1 MPDAKPPILLVLGVT
16 ASGKSELALSLAERL
31 PMGGELLAADS
42 MQVYRGLDLGT
53 AKPTSEER
61 RRVPHHLLDLV
72 EPHEGADP
80 FTVAD
85 WRARAV
91 ETIDACCGRGRVP
104 IVVGGTNLYVQ
115 ALLKGLFEGPE
126 PTADLRRELEAT
138 STESLRAEL
147 ERIDAVS
154 AARIHLADRRRIL
167 RAVEVHRQTGVP
179 MSQWQR
185 EWEAN
190 AESHLASRCVVI
202 GVERPREVAS
212 RRINRRVVAMI
223 EAGWLEEVRA
233 LLDRGLLNRQAIE
246 AVGYRELVA
255 VVAGRLSLADAVEQI
270 KIRTRRY
277 ARQQRTWL
285 KRFRARAGAIWLE
298 AGERPG
304 TELAEECLQVLLPRL
319 HLATPP

>member
-16 ASGKSELALSLAERL
+16 ASGKSELAISLAEAL
-31 PMGGELLAADS
+31 PRGGELLAADS
-42 MQVYRGLDLGT
+42 MQVYRGLDIGT
-53 AKPTSEER
+53 AKPSSEER

-72 EPHEGADP
+72 EPFEGADA
-80 FTVAD
+80 FSVAD

-91 ETIDACCGRGRVP
+91 EAIDACCGRGRVP

-126 PTADLRRELEAT
+126 PTAEVRRELEAT

-147 ERIDAVS
+147 ERVDPTS
-154 AARIHLADRRRIL
+154 ASRIHRADRRRIL
-167 RAVEVHRQTGVP
+167 RAVEVSRQTGVP

-185 EWEAN
+185 EWESQ
-190 AESHLASRCVVI
+190 AESDLASRCVVI
-202 GVERPREVAS
+202 GLDRPREVAS
-212 RRINRRVVAMI
+212 RRINRRVGAMI
-223 EAGWLEEVRA
+223 ETGWLEEVRG
-233 LLDRGLLNRQAIE
+233 LLARGVLNRQAIE
-246 AVGYRELVA
+246 AVGYRELAA
-255 VVAGRLSLADAVEQI
+255 VVAGRRSLPEAIEEI

-285 KRFRARAGAIWLE
+285 KRFRARPGSIWIE

-304 TELAEECLQVLLPRL
+304 SDLAEEVLRVLLTRL
-319 HLATPP
+319 DLRQSP